1 MSRSS
6 GEPLLSFGVFDF
18 YSALTFSWK
27 EEIPKKTKKRN
38 LQVPDILPLLLAT
51 ALLSK
56 QHSKSNSNTT
66 IHLGPFFVKK
76 YC

>member
-1 MSRSS
+1 MSHSS

-27 EEIPKKTKKRN
+27 EEIPKKTKRN
-38 LQVPDILPLLLAT
+38 LQVPDFLPLLLAT

-66 IHLGPFFVKK
+66 VHLSPFFGKK